1 MAASKFSTVSDIFI
15 SPVFDYCM
23 YTVNEFDIYKE
34 DFHYPGSETLLELD
48 VLLPKVRKS
57 IENQASKKKC
67 ILITSIWNT
76 FYFSL
81 LK

>member
-1 MAASKFSTVSDIFI
+1 MAASKFSAVSDIFI

-57 IENQASKKKC
+57 IENQASKKKVYLDYQHLEY
-67 ILITSIWNT
+67 IL
-76 FYFSL
+76 L
-81 LK
+81 LFT